1 MMEVSMDGVR
11 RQLVYN
17 YNSLVEK
24 LNSKIQD
31 KSWDPTIIVDPDSIQ
46 RELDGLRSCI
56 VTLAFTYMNG
66 EGGWKEMDEN
76 TRFEQF
82 NPEEDEDDE

>member
-1 MMEVSMDGVR
+1 MEVSMDGLR
-11 RQLVYN
+11 RQMVFN

-31 KSWDPTIIVDPDSIQ
+31 KSWDPTIIVSPDAIQ
-46 RELDGLRSCI
+46 KELDGLRSCI
-56 VTLAFTYMNG
+56 VTLAFTYMDG

-82 NPEEDEDDE
+82 NPEEDEEEEQ

>member
-1 MMEVSMDGVR
+1 MMEVTMDGVR

-82 NPEEDEDDE
+82 NPEEGEDDE